1 MCAEVA
7 TGTLPADKGEER
19 FGIMHHFEGGTQEQY
34 ETSLKVVHP
43 ASGWLPGRTL
53 HVGAE
58 TADGFLVI
66 ALSDTDDSWVK
77 FCGDTLMPGLA
88 TTESGFGAPPEETPF
103 KVVSVQTT

>member
-1 MCAEVA
+1 MSFIQR
-7 TGTLPADKGEER
+7 ADCFRAG
-19 FGIMHHFEGGTQEQY
+19 
-34 ETSLKVVHP
+34 P
-43 ASGWLPGRTL
+43 L

-66 ALSDTDDSWVK
+66 ALFDTEDSWVK

-88 TTESGFGAPPEETPF
+88 TAESGFGAPPEETPF